1 MIKPLQTFAIV
12 LLCACPVLAQNEITV
27 EPATGP
33 LGWLLN
39 PYRPRN
45 VPPIRVTNS
54 PRLDSLI
61 RAGNLY
67 LSAPDVVALAIEN
80 NIDVEVQRY
89 GPLLAKEV
97 LRRAQS
103 GGALRGV
110 GLPVSQGA
118 QSVSLQGVSLNPT
131 GGAAS
136 GAGVSSG

>member
-1 MIKPLQTFAIV
+1 MTKPLQIVGILLLFAVHTFA
-12 LLCACPVLAQNEITV
+12 QSEIRV
-27 EPATGP
+27 DPATGS

-39 PYRPRN
+39 PYRPRS

-97 LRRAQS
+97 LK
-103 GGALRGV
+103 
-110 GLPVSQGA
+110 
-118 QSVSLQGVSLNPT
+118 
-131 GGAAS
+131 
-136 GAGVSSG
+136 